1 MDGVTLHVSC
11 MVSQVMCMRLMRG
24 KVMRVYVQFHIML
37 ESITFSKADANGES
51 HSAFPSRA
59 RDPYNS
65 QGGIQ

>member
-1 MDGVTLHVSC
+1 
-11 MVSQVMCMRLMRG
+11 
-24 KVMRVYVQFHIML
+24 MRVYVQFHIML